1 MKYWKRRR
9 RNAPTLRAT
18 LSEKA
23 IAPCMTP
30 LRYAEDA
37 DEDFARRLAKFNAVW
52 EVGLRL
58 CIIDG
63 MLSKRRM
70 RRIRGK
76 QRAEIA
82 RILKKHG
89 LRFPKGRKPV
99 PPEAF
104 HDLDHDLSDACYGP
118 ESIAVLEGLDS
129 ANNRPTYYLTPD
141 IPELDGDT

>member
-1 MKYWKRRR
+1 
-9 RNAPTLRAT
+9 
-18 LSEKA
+18 LSEEA

-30 LRYAEDA
+30 MRYPPDP
-37 DEDFARRLAKFNAVW
+37 DEDFARRQVKFNAVW

-58 CIIDG
+58 CIVDG
-63 MLSKRRM
+63 KLSKRRM

-76 QRAEIA
+76 QRALIR
-82 RILKKHG
+82 RILEKRG

-104 HDLDHDLSDACYGP
+104 HGLDHDLGDACYGP

>member
-1 MKYWKRRR
+1 MI
-9 RNAPTLRAT
+9 
-18 LSEKA
+18 LSEHA

-30 LRYAEDA
+30 LRYAEDTN
-37 DEDFARRLAKFNAVW
+37 EDFARRLAKFNAVW

-63 MLSKRRM
+63 TLSKRRM

-76 QRAEIA
+76 QRALVR
-82 RILKKHG
+82 RILEKNG

-99 PPEAF
+99 PSKAF
-104 HDLDHDLSDACYGP
+104 RDLDHDLDDACYGP

-141 IPELDGDT
+141 MPDRNGDE